1 MKSRLLLC
9 AAHIALFAGPVFA
22 DSVSISFTN
31 QGVLSG
37 SLNSGITSVASDLAF
52 DGTVIEPGPFATLSL
67 NLGSLTGSLKNGGT
81 FTGGTFELDN
91 GSAVLFTTSFS
102 GTWDKV
108 GTGLYD
114 LAGTFST
121 VFEGIRYTGGTNQ
134 IFRVSFDD
142 EQVCL
147 RGLRGDTNI
156 TATVV
161 PEPGSLA
168 LLGTGLV
175 GLAGVARRKLR
186 SVIAKQLLPL

>member
-9 AAHIALFAGPVFA
+9 AALIALFAAPVFA

-37 SLNSGITSVASDLAF
+37 SLNSGVTSVASDLAF
-52 DGTVIEPGPFATLSL
+52 DGTVIEAGPFATLSL

-108 GTGLYD
+108 GRGLYD

-121 VFEGIRYTGGTNQ
+121 VFEGIRYTGSTNQ
-134 IFRVSFDD
+134 MFRVSFDD
-142 EQVCL
+142 GRACL
-147 RGLRGDTNI
+147 RGLKGDTNI
-156 TATVV
+156 SASVV
-161 PEPGSLA
+161 PEPGSLT
-168 LLGTGLV
+168 LLATGLV
-175 GLAGVARRKLR
+175 GLAGVVRRKLR
-186 SVIAKQLLPL
+186 SVIA

>member
-1 MKSRLLLC
+1 MKSRLFVC
-9 AAHIALFAGPVFA
+9 AMLMAFFAVPAFA
-22 DSVSISFTN
+22 DSVAISFTN

-37 SLNSGITSVASDLAF
+37 SLNSGVMSLASDLAF
-52 DGTVIEPGPFATLSL
+52 GGTVIEPGPFATLTFD
-67 NLGSLTGSLKNGGT
+67 LGSLTGSLKNGGT

-108 GTGLYD
+108 GSDLYD

-142 EQVCL
+142 GRACL
-147 RGLRGDTNI
+147 GGLKGDTNI
-156 TATVV
+156 TASVV
-161 PEPGSLA
+161 PEPGSLT
-168 LLGTGLV
+168 LLATGLV
-175 GLAGVARRKLR
+175 GLAGVVRRKLR
-186 SVIAKQLLPL
+186 SVIA

>member
-1 MKSRLLLC
+1 MKLRLLLC
-9 AAHIALFAGPVFA
+9 AALVALFAVPVFA

-37 SLNSGITSVASDLAF
+37 SLNSGITSTASDLFF
-52 DGTVIEPGPFATLSL
+52 DGMPIEPGPFATLSL

-114 LAGTFST
+114 VAGTFST

-142 EQVCL
+142 ERVCL

-161 PEPGSLA
+161 PEPSSLA

-175 GLAGVARRKLR
+175 GLAGVVRRKLR
-186 SVIAKQLLPL
+186 SVIA

>member
-1 MKSRLLLC
+1 MKLRLLLC
-9 AAHIALFAGPVFA
+9 AALIALFAVPVFA

-52 DGTVIEPGPFATLSL
+52 DGTLIEPGPFATLSL

-108 GTGLYD
+108 GRGLYE

-121 VFEGIRYTGGTNQ
+121 VSEGIRFIGGTDQ
-134 IFRVSFDD
+134 LFKLSFDD
-142 EQVCL
+142 GRVCL
-147 RGLRGDTNI
+147 RDLRGNTNI
-156 TATVV
+156 TASVV

-175 GLAGVARRKLR
+175 GLAGAVRRKLAR
-186 SVIAKQLLPL
+186 

>member
-9 AAHIALFAGPVFA
+9 AMLVAVFVVPAAFA
-22 DSVSISFTN
+22 DSISISFTN

-37 SLNSGITSVASDLAF
+37 SLNSGISSVASDLAF
-52 DGTVIEPGPFATLSL
+52 NSTIILPGPFATL
-67 NLGSLTGSLKNGGT
+67 NFDLGTFTGSLNNGGT

-91 GSAVLFTTSFS
+91 AGAVLFTTSFS

-108 GTGLYD
+108 GRGLYD

-121 VFEGIRYTGGTNQ
+121 VFEGVRYTGGTDQ
-134 IFRVSFDD
+134 MFRVSFDD
-142 EQVCL
+142 GRACL
-147 RGLRGDTNI
+147 RGLKGDTNI
-156 TATVV
+156 TASVV

-175 GLAGVARRKLR
+175 GLAGAVRRKLQ
-186 SVIAKQLLPL
+186 SAIA

>member
-9 AAHIALFAGPVFA
+9 AVLLSVFAVPAFA
-22 DSVSISFTN
+22 DSISISFTN

-37 SLNSGITSVASDLAF
+37 SLNSGISSVASDLAF
-52 DGTVIEPGPFATLSL
+52 NGTVIQPGPFATL
-67 NLGSLTGSLKNGGT
+67 NFDLGTFTGSLNNGGT

-91 GSAVLFTTSFS
+91 AGTVLFTTSFS
-102 GTWDKV
+102 GTWDNV
-108 GTGLYD
+108 GSGLYD

-121 VFEGIRYTGGTNQ
+121 VFDGVHYSGVTDQ
-134 IFRVSFDD
+134 MFKLSFDD
-142 EQVCL
+142 ERICL
-147 RGLRGDTNI
+147 KDLQGNTSI

-175 GLAGVARRKLR
+175 GLAGVVRRKLL
-186 SVIAKQLLPL
+186 SVIS

>member
-9 AAHIALFAGPVFA
+9 AVLVAVFAVPVFA

-52 DGTVIEPGPFATLSL
+52 GGTVIQPGPFATLTFS
-67 NLGSLTGSLKNGGT
+67 LGSLTGSLNNGGT

-121 VFEGIRYTGGTNQ
+121 VFEGIRYSGGTNQ
-134 IFRVSFDD
+134 IFTVSFDD
-142 EQVCL
+142 EHVCL
-147 RGLRGDTNI
+147 RGLQGDTNI

-175 GLAGVARRKLR
+175 GLAGVVRRKLG
-186 SVIAKQLLPL
+186 SVIA

>member
-9 AAHIALFAGPVFA
+9 AALVALFAAPVFA
-22 DSVSISFTN
+22 DSVAISFTN

-52 DGTVIEPGPFATLSL
+52 DGTVIQPGPFATLMFG
-67 NLGSLTGSLKNGGT
+67 LGSLTGSLKNGGT

-121 VFEGIRYTGGTNQ
+121 IFDGILYTGSTNQ
-134 IFRVSFDD
+134 MFRVSFDD
-142 EQVCL
+142 EHVCL
-147 RGLRGDTNI
+147 RGLQGDTNI

-168 LLGTGLV
+168 LLGTGLA
-175 GLAGVARRKLR
+175 GLAGVVRRKLR
-186 SVIAKQLLPL
+186 SVTA